1 MIWLVLQLAAEYG
14 VPFFET
20 SAKSSINV
28 EEAFTEMAKAIKK
41 KMDNKVGTCFVELQD
56 DS

>member
-1 MIWLVLQLAAEYG
+1 LAAEYG

-41 KMDNKVGTCFVELQD
+41 KMDNKVPLLFTRSVF
-56 DS
+56 